1 MTTPDKLADDLRF
14 INNRVT
20 WAKTSITKGEVV
32 DLCSLQSQVED
43 ICHRID
49 SLPEPGRAP
58 FNNGLLALLEEIEQL
73 GLALGNG
80 LEALRVQIGET
91 ASRRRALQA
100 YGQQSK

>member
-1 MTTPDKLADDLRF
+1 MTTPAKLADDLRF

-49 SLPEPGRAP
+49 SLPEPERAP
-58 FNNGLLALLEEIEQL
+58 FKNGLLALVEEIEQL
-73 GLALGNG
+73 GLALGDG
-80 LEALRVQIGET
+80 LEALRTQIGET
-91 ASRRRALQA
+91 ASRRRALRA